1 MSPREFK
8 EMLNQILR
16 LTPAQKRRLML
27 GVQKSVKSDELPG
40 PVRQREAEL
49 DRLRVCTHCGSSGVV
64 RYGKSAGLCRFRC
77 RSASCGRTFHAQTG
91 THLAGLQAQ
100 VEVVGI
106 RRVFA
111 RSADA
116 ASVGRAMR
124 DRLPDRILVAASLAW
139 QAVERL
145 KTQRN
150 RGDRTRPI
158 FWRAAREIVP

>member
-16 LTPAQKRRLML
+16 LIPAQKRRLML
-27 GVQKSVKSDELPG
+27 GVQKKSVKSDELPE

-77 RSASCGRTFHAQTG
+77 RSASCGRTFHRADRDSSCW
-91 THLAGLQAQ
+91 LEAQ

-106 RRVFA
+106 RSVLA

-116 ASVGRAMR
+116 ASVGRAR
-124 DRLPDRILVAASLAW
+124 RKS
-139 QAVERL
+139 
-145 KTQRN
+145 
-150 RGDRTRPI
+150 RTPRVWCRTSGPS
-158 FWRAAREIVP
+158 